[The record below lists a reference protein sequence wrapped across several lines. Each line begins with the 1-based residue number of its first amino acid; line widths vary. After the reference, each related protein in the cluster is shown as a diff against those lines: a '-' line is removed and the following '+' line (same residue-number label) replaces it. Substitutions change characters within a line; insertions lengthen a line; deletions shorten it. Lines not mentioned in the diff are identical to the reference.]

1 MLVDEELTR
10 KIIKIIGAAV
20 EVHKNIGP
28 GLLESAYEACL
39 CWELDYRGLK
49 YQRQVPLPVVFKGV
63 SLECG
68 YRMDVV
74 VDDRVVVEV
83 KSIETLGPIHEA
95 QLMTYLRLSKKRV
108 GLLINFNCILLR
120 DGILRRV
127 I

>member
-10 KIIKIIGAAV
+10 KIIGAAV